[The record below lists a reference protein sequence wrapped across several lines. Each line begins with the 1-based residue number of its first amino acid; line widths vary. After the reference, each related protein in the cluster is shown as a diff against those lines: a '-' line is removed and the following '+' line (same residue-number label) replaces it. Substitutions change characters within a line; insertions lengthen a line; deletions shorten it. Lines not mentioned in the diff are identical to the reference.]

1 MGPELVLA
9 LMKRTLMTVL
19 LVAGPL
25 LLGGLVIGIT
35 VSVLQAVTQIREM
48 TLTFIPKILGVGAIL
63 AICSPWMMKVII
75 DFTNYTFGLMSQ
87 VAR

>member
-1 MGPELVLA
+1 
-9 LMKRTLMTVL
+9 MKRTLMTVL

-35 VSVLQAVTQIREM
+35 VSVMQAVTQIREM